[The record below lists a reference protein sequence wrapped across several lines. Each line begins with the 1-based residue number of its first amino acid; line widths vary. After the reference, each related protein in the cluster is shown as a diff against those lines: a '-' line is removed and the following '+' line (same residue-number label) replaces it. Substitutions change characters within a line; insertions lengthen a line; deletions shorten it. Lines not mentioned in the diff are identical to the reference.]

1 MDMVDNVLHVSSQLI
16 DDKKLLSEWCEQL
29 VKEMKEMDSK
39 YKHKIKTMEEGGWS
53 NRKVGIVPIS
63 GWDRVL
69 FNRM

>member
-39 YKHKIKTMEEGGWS
+39 YKHKIKTMEERWAEQS
-53 NRKVGIVPIS
+53 
-63 GWDRVL
+63 
-69 FNRM
+69 